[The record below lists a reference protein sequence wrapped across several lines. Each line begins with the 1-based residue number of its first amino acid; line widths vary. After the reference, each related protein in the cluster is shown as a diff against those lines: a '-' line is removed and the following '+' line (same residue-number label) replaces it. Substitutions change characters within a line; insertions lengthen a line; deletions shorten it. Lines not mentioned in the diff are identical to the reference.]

1 MELDDFLDFVTA
13 NDELGLLNVKVK
25 TSAPTAD
32 EHLLSKFNELNEF
45 VSTHGREPKA
55 DMTNVPEFMLSQR
68 LSSIRGNV
76 DQCAGL
82 SEFDVHKLLPAAPIA
97 KITEPEG
104 KYQTDVEVEPETPPK
119 AIESLDDIFADDA
132 LGLLDDGFDSI
143 FTMKHIPKER
153 SSPEHVSRRKK
164 CKEFD
169 QFQPIFENYHKGLKD
184 GTLKRRQ
191 FQSELQIQ
199 QGEVFVVD
207 GMLAYVANVGS
218 KEKKNFGNVNA
229 RLFLVFD
236 NGTES
241 NMYLRSLAAA
251 MWKDP
256 TSGQVVESNQSDI
269 FDENTQ
275 VADEDQASGFIYIL
289 KSLSSNPDIKRIQ
302 NLYKIGYATTS
313 VEKRIA
319 NAVKEPTYLMAE
331 VHHVSSYKC
340 FNMNAQKFENLLHT
354 FFGKACLDIEV
365 VDTGGKVCKPREWF
379 IAPLQAIEMAIQ
391 LLINGEI
398 VHYRYDLVSEEV
410 VER

>member
-1 MELDDFLDFVTA
+1 MELDDFLDFVTE
-13 NDELGLLNVKVK
+13 NDELGLLHVKVK

-68 LSSIRGNV
+68 LNSIRGNA

-82 SEFDVHKLLPAAPIA
+82 SEYDVHSLLPMTLEVEIA
-97 KITEPEG
+97 EPEA
-104 KYQTDVEVEPETPPK
+104 KYQIVVEIEPEALPK

-132 LGLLDDGFDSI
+132 LGLLDDGSDSI

-153 SSPEHVSRRKK
+153 SSPEHVSRRTK

-184 GTLKRRQ
+184 GKLKRRQ

-275 VADEDQASGFIYIL
+275 VDNEDQASGFIYIL
-289 KSLSSNPDIKRIQ
+289 QSLSTNPDIKGIQ

-313 VEKRIA
+313 VKKRIA
-319 NAVKEPTYLMAE
+319 NAAKEPTYLMAA

-354 FFGKACLDIEV
+354 FFGKSCLDIEV
-365 VDTGGKVCKPREWF
+365 ADADGRMCKPREWF
-379 IAPLQAIEMAIQ
+379 IAPLKAIEMAIQ

-398 VHYRYDLVSEEV
+398 IHYRYDLVSEEV